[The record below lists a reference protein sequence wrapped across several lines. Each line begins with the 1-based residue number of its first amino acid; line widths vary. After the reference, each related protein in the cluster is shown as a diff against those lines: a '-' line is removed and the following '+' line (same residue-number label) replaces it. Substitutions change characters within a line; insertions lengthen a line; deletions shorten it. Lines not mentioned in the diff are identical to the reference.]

1 MNRGCFVSAWALV
14 FFGAALLGLPPQA
27 NGGQADGSARRNPEL
42 RRTAEGHPDL
52 QGVWWGSGPEDIVY
66 TSDLETGYPD
76 VSARQIQGREYL
88 TAPATIIV
96 DPPDGLIP
104 YQPWAKAKRENI
116 PHGREGPTIGRT
128 VTGRDPS
135 SLRDLRPQTLC
146 LVGTPR
152 MTLNREFHVLQV
164 PGYVIM
170 LWEWGHGYRVIP
182 LDKRPPV
189 PSVIKLSMGDSRGRW
204 EGDTLIVETTNVND
218 WDWFDGAGTIHS
230 DAMTLVERYT
240 MRDANTLDYRI
251 TITDPNVFTR
261 PWTVAFPLVKE
272 RRPPPTAGVEGQP
285 LEHACVEG
293 ERSIQNIFKGGDPRR
308 WPNPY

>member
-1 MNRGCFVSAWALV
+1 MRQSCFTSAWMVAFVSAGLV
-14 FFGAALLGLPPQA
+14 LLPPPA
-27 NGGQADGSARRNPEL
+27 SGGQGERAEPSPGL

-52 QGVWWGSGPEDIVY
+52 QGVWWGSGPEDQVY

-76 VSARQIQGREYL
+76 ETGRQLQGREYL
-88 TAPATIIV
+88 TAPAKIIV

-104 YQPWAKAKRENI
+104 YQPWALAKRENI
-116 PHGREGPTIGRT
+116 PHGREGPTIGRK

-135 SLRDLRPQTLC
+135 GLRDLRPQTLC

-164 PGYVIM
+164 PGYVVM

-182 LDKRPPV
+182 LDGGPHI
-189 PSVIKLSMGDSRGRW
+189 PSVVKLSMGDARGRW
-204 EGDTLIVETTNVND
+204 EGDTLVVETANVND

-230 DAMTLVERYT
+230 DEMSLVERFT
-240 MRDANTLDYRI
+240 MRDANTVDYRV
-251 TITDPNVFTR
+251 TITDPKVFTR
-261 PWTVAFPLVKE
+261 PWTVAFPLQRD
-272 RRPPPTAGVEGQP
+272 RRPAPTAGVNGQP

-293 ERSIQNIFKGGDPRR
+293 ERSIPTIFGGKDPRR